1 MPTRPA
7 WCEPVNVGKQTMKKA
22 IELNETFGKLLREQ
36 QTAIV
41 RSAEALANELDRQ
54 GQHAQARHDELTKRS
69 AENLKA
75 TLAALSDVR
84 QKALQLA
91 AQVRDG
97 TDDGAKPREFPPTT
111 QAFKS
116 GGVVLRNGGEQHPL
130 TDVNDDTVKRSA

>member
-54 GQHAQARHDELTKRS
+54 GQHAQARHDELPSGQPKTSR
-69 AENLKA
+69 
-75 TLAALSDVR
+75 
-84 QKALQLA
+84 
-91 AQVRDG
+91 
-97 TDDGAKPREFPPTT
+97 PPW
-111 QAFKS
+111 
-116 GGVVLRNGGEQHPL
+116 RH
-130 TDVNDDTVKRSA
+130 